1 MRPAKYDA
9 TTVKNQK
16 SENQKTVLKDTMFIF
31 ALDESGS
38 MSGKPWS

>member
-9 TTVKNQK
+9 KTIKNQK
-16 SENQKTVLKDTMFIF
+16 SLLKNTMFIF

-38 MSGKPWS
+38 MSGNAWQ